1 MERRLNKI
9 SRTPRTNLDKYVKLK
24 IMSVKEMNCGNL
36 QRFSS
41 KAVQKNSSL
50 ADFPLLRIP

>member
-1 MERRLNKI
+1 
-9 SRTPRTNLDKYVKLK
+9 
-24 IMSVKEMNCGNL
+24 MSVKETNFEHL

-50 ADFPLLRIP
+50 AEFPLLRIP